1 MKLLI
6 STALVGLLAL
16 APGCAYTKISDGQ
29 FTATRVTL
37 GNNIAIGHLT
47 AGHGTNSI
55 TLEQY
60 SNNQTEALAAV
71 AGAVAAGVV
80 KGAKPTP

>member
-1 MKLLI
+1 MKSILSL
-6 STALVGLLAL
+6 ALVAFV
-16 APGCAYTKISDGQ
+16 ATGCSITRIQDGS
-29 FTATRVTL
+29 FVASRMTL
-37 GNNIAIGHLT
+37 GNNIAIGHMT
-47 AGHGTNSI
+47 ATHGTNSI

-71 AGAVAAGVV
+71 AGAVAAGIV

>member
-1 MKLLI
+1 MKTFLVITLI
-6 STALVGLLAL
+6 ALTAS
-16 APGCAYTKISDGQ
+16 GCAYTKISDGQ

-37 GNNIAIGHLT
+37 GNNIAIGKLQ

-55 TLEQY
+55 SLEQY

-71 AGAVAAGVV
+71 AQGVAAGVI
-80 KGAKPTP
+80 KGAKPGP

>member
-1 MKLLI
+1 MKALI
-6 STALVGLLAL
+6 SLALVALLAS
-16 APGCAYTKISDGQ
+16 GCAYTKVTDGQ
-29 FTATRVTL
+29 FAATRITF

-47 AGHGTNSI
+47 AAHGTNSI

-71 AGAVAAGVV
+71 AGAVAGAVV
-80 KGAKPTP
+80 KGVKPAP